1 MDVKRPPAPRAPVIH
16 LTSTA
21 SYTRPAMTVD
31 LPLQSTHR
39 ASYRSD
45 APDAARRCREAMRT
59 ARSHNMVRDASRQ
72 LPLDLVDAHDAE
84 VRGLFAG
91 ETARALG
98 ERAALAEAKAAQH
111 APAATRAEAALAVL
125 LESQPRMGM
134 RNQLVKTDFTA
145 GAAGG
150 PFPGSQSAYGKMQ
163 SESYWATVKN
173 GAGGRLKSVVP
184 NRLAPNGTR
193 LTNHNCAWRGWGGGG
208 RGGRRAA
215 SAASTH
221 DTSTPTNPPLPPPP
235 SSSQAWRDAAP
246 KAAPGAPPRGSCTGQ
261 LPRAR

>member
-1 MDVKRPPAPRAPVIH
+1 MSLDAKRPPAPRAPVIH

-21 SYTRPAMTVD
+21 TYTRPRMTLD
-31 LPLQSTHR
+31 LPMTSTHR

-45 APDAARRCREAMRT
+45 AADAARRCVEAART

-84 VRGLFAG
+84 VRGLYA
-91 ETARALG
+91 EDTR
-98 ERAALAEAKAAQH
+98 RALAERAELAVAKAAQH
-111 APAATRAEAALAVL
+111 APAATAAEAALAAL
-125 LESQPRMGM
+125 LESQPRQGM
-134 RNQLVKTDFTA
+134 CNKLVRSDFTA

-150 PFPGSQSAYGKMQ
+150 PFPGSQSAYGKFQ

-193 LTNHNCAWRGWGGGG
+193 LTNHNCA
-208 RGGRRAA
+208 
-215 SAASTH
+215 
-221 DTSTPTNPPLPPPP
+221 
-235 SSSQAWRDAAP
+235 
-246 KAAPGAPPRGSCTGQ
+246 
-261 LPRAR
+261 